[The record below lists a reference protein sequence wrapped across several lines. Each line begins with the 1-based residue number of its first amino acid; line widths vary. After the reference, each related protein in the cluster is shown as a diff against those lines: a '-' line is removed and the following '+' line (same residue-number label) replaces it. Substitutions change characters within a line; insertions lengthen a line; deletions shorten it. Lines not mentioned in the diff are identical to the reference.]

1 MTQGIDWLALMRL
14 GLFQL
19 RLTPDQFW
27 QLTPAELTLM
37 AGGMPGVN
45 ATMTRG
51 RLEQLCAEF
60 PDT

>member
-1 MTQGIDWLALMRL
+1 MKRGIDWLALMRL

-19 RLTPDQFW
+19 RLTPEQFW
-27 QLTPAELTLM
+27 QLTPVELTVM

-45 ATMTRG
+45 PSMTRG
-51 RLEQLCAEF
+51 LLEELCAEF